1 MLAQGS
7 EGIHGVE
14 LANAMLLSTW
24 TDDWVDMPVD
34 AEAYWEAL
42 QKRIETSQLKEGS
55 GKVMDVKGTF

>member
-1 MLAQGS
+1 LAQGS
-7 EGIHGVE
+7 EGINGVE